1 MCGLVGIA
9 GKLTAKDEATMKR
22 LLLLDYF
29 RGPDSTGMAAIRGDG
44 TIHLSKLASHPLDLF
59 DSNRFK
65 AALSGYNSK
74 IFLGHNRYATKG
86 KINAMNAHPYHCD
99 HIVGAHNGT
108 LSISSWR
115 ALEKAVGEDFEVDSQ
130 AVIAAIAK
138 LGIAETVPLLQGA
151 WSLTWYDQTENTLNF
166 LRNDERP
173 MWYAYTKDF
182 DRIFWA
188 SEWAM
193 IDAATKMSAAPAY
206 ELYHDDKMFRFWETD
221 VDLHYKFDMDAFK
234 DSKLDVKPTVV
245 QRKGKEAPPASTGNY
260 DPFNRGDWSNP
271 TTYSGGYSPPKN
283 GTSTPNSGVPSSTTT
298 SPSRSVLPKKKDSI
312 DNVVNL
318 FGTRLSPLA
327 GMVTEDKFAELAKY
341 GCSWC
346 QSDVDYHDVGVTI
359 YERDDILLCPAC
371 SCHDRDKEAADHSRV
386 FAKSMNGLI

>member
-9 GKLTAKDEATMKR
+9 GKLTVKDEATMKR
-22 LLLLDYF
+22 LFLLDFF
-29 RGPDSTGMAAIRGDG
+29 RGPDSTGLAAVRGDG
-44 TIHLSKLASHPLDLF
+44 NIHVSKLASHPIDLF
-59 DSNRFK
+59 DSARFK
-65 AALSGYNSK
+65 TALSGYNSK

-86 KINAMNAHPYHCD
+86 KVNANNAHPYHYGD
-99 HIVGAHNGT
+99 IVGAHNGT
-108 LSISSWR
+108 LSITSWR

-130 AVIAAIAK
+130 AIIAAIAAI
-138 LGIAETVPLLQGA
+138 GIAETVPLLQGA
-151 WSLTWYDQTENTLNF
+151 WSLTWYDKADNTLNF

-173 MWYAYTKDF
+173 LWYAYTKDF

-188 SEWAM
+188 SEWPA

-206 ELYHDDKMFRFWETD
+206 ELYHDEKMFRFWQTE

-245 QRKGKEAPPASTGNY
+245 QRKGKEAPPASSGSY
-260 DPFNRGDWSNP
+260 DPFNRGDWNHINP
-271 TTYSGGYSPPKN
+271 PYVPPKSGGS
-283 GTSTPNSGVPSSTTT
+283 TSTSGKDSTI
-298 SPSRSVLPKKKDSI
+298 SPSKSFLPKKDKPI

-318 FGTRLSPLA
+318 FGTRLNPLA
-327 GMVTEDKFAELAKY
+327 GMISEEKFAELAKY

-359 YERDDILLCPAC
+359 YERDDILLCPEC
-371 SCHDRDKEAADHSRV
+371 SNHDRQKESADHSRV
-386 FAKSMNGLI
+386 FAKSMTGLV

>member
-9 GKLTAKDEATMKR
+9 GKLTVKDEATMKR
-22 LLLLDYF
+22 LFLLDFF
-29 RGPDSTGMAAIRGDG
+29 RGPDSTGLAAVRGDG
-44 TIHLSKLASHPLDLF
+44 NIHVSKLASHPIDLF
-59 DSNRFK
+59 DSARFK
-65 AALSGYNSK
+65 TALSGYNSK

-86 KINAMNAHPYHCD
+86 KVNANNAHPYHYGD
-99 HIVGAHNGT
+99 IVGAHNGT
-108 LSISSWR
+108 LSITSWR

-130 AVIAAIAK
+130 AIIAAIAAI
-138 LGIAETVPLLQGA
+138 GIAETVPLLQGA
-151 WSLTWYDQTENTLNF
+151 WSLTWYDKADNTLNF

-173 MWYAYTKDF
+173 LWYAYTKDF

-188 SEWAM
+188 SEWPA

-206 ELYHDDKMFRFWETD
+206 ELYHDEKMFRFWQTE

-245 QRKGKEAPPASTGNY
+245 QRKGKEAPPASSGSY
-260 DPFNRGDWSNP
+260 DPFNRGDWNQPHSP
-271 TTYSGGYSPPKN
+271 YVPPKSGGS
-283 GTSTPNSGVPSSTTT
+283 TSTSGKDSTI
-298 SPSRSVLPKKKDSI
+298 SPSKSFLPKKDKPI

-318 FGTRLSPLA
+318 FGTRLNPLA
-327 GMVTEDKFAELAKY
+327 GMISEEKFAELAKY

-359 YERDDILLCPAC
+359 YERDDILLCPEC
-371 SCHDRDKEAADHSRV
+371 SRHDRDKEAADHSRV